1 MIQKIIPN
9 RGNIGRM
16 VKNKTIENQHFIFW
30 TTLLRRSLLLT
41 LTLNQKRPK
50 NPPLT
55 IKKKSEKENLI
66 PGPKKKLQR
75 FKKPLK
81 K

>member
-30 TTLLRRSLLLT
+30 TGIYPRSLLLT
-41 LTLNQKRPK
+41 LTLNLKSPK
-50 NPPLT
+50 NPSNEALKNMCPG
-55 IKKKSEKENLI
+55 ENS
-66 PGPKKKLQR
+66 PKKNKS
-75 FKKPLK
+75 F
-81 K
+81 